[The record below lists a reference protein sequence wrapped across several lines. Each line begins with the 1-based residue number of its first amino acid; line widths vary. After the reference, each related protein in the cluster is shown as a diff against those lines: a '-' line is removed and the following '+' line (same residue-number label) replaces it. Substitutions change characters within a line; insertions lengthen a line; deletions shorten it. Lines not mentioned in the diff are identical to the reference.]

1 MGEQAQDLQD
11 AEPAQA
17 MILVVD
23 DNELNRDLLTRRLAR
38 KGFATDEASDGFKA
52 LEWLANHH

>member
-1 MGEQAQDLQD
+1 MAEQGQDLQD

-17 MILVVD
+17 VILVVD

-38 KGFATDEASDGFKA
+38 KGFTTAAT
-52 LEWLANHH
+52 